1 MIVEDGKIIE
11 ATRLELYRKY
21 LDEGWDYI
29 TPFPAYLRA
38 MQSCGVKIVKEQ
50 TSEKK

>member
-21 LDEGWDYI
+21 LDEGLDMMM
-29 TPFPAYLRA
+29 PFEEYVYHLKKA
-38 MQSCGVKIVKEQ
+38 GVEVTE
-50 TSEKK
+50 EHAND